1 MFEKHAAVFLYA
13 VSPVHMGAGQAVGVI
28 DNPIQRERHTGHPCF
43 AGSGIKGA
51 GRHGFEAL
59 SRGAQI
65 DKPLKE
71 VIDALFGPSPD
82 PKERDGKDLHA
93 GAVSFGDAQLV
104 ALPVRSLKGGY
115 VYATCPQAI
124 SRAQRL
130 LELIGVRV
138 NWPSLSVEEGYCL
151 VVNST
156 LFVDRQID
164 GRTEHVLHLEAFEYT
179 AKETESADVKVI
191 ATDVAGRAIPDD
203 DGYGFFRNK
212 LGGNEEKKIA
222 SDLVVLSDTDF
233 AYFAQNAMLVE
244 PHVRIDEDTGTASDG
259 GLFYTE
265 NLPPESV
272 LVAPM
277 LASQTHTG
285 RKDDHE
291 DAISVMAKIK
301 NVIDGKL
308 LQIGG
313 DATTGRGLLVAKV
326 VEG

>member
-51 GRHGFEAL
+51 VRHGFEAL
-59 SRGAQI
+59 GG
-65 DKPLKE
+65 DKSLMNR
-71 VIDALFGPSPD
+71 LFGPDAGSS
-82 PKERDGKDLHA
+82 ELHA

-130 LELIGVRV
+130 LGLIGAKADWTVPAV
-138 NWPSLSVEEGYCL
+138 AEGQCLLANASLLSG
-151 VVNST
+151 
-156 LFVDRQID
+156 DK
-164 GRTEHVLHLEAFEYT
+164 LHLEAFEYV
-179 AKETESADVKVI
+179 AREKDSAAVKAMGEDL
-191 ATDVAGRAIPDD
+191 ATRALPDGS
-203 DGYGFFRNK
+203 GYDYFRNK
-212 LGGNEEKKIA
+212 LKT
-222 SDLVVLSDTDF
+222 DLIILSDTDF
-233 AYFAQNAMLVE
+233 AYFAENAMLVE
-244 PHVRIDEDTGTASDG
+244 PHVRIDERTGSASDG

-265 NLPPESV
+265 NLPPESL

-277 LASQTHTG
+277 LASQTRTG
-285 RKDDHE
+285 RKDDHAPAE
-291 DAISVMAKIK
+291 VVMSQIK
-301 NVIDGKL
+301 AVINGKL

-313 DATTGRGLLVAKV
+313 DVTTGRGLVVAQV